1 MSTQN
6 FKHSP
11 RHLLQLMKTTKTYM
25 RKAGAEISDA
35 VSCHVLTDDC
45 DAWLQHADEIVG
57 AANIPLQS
65 WIDEL
70 EKIVNSEGDIKNE
83 LSKL

>member
-1 MSTQN
+1 MSGQN

-11 RHLLQLMKTTKTYM
+11 RHLLQLMKITKAYM
-25 RKAGAEISDA
+25 HKVGAGIKEA
-35 VSCHVLTDDC
+35 VQSHELTEGC
-45 DAWLQHADEIVG
+45 DEWMQHANEIDC
-57 AANIPLQS
+57 AANVPLQS

-70 EKIVNSEGDIKNE
+70 EKIVKSEGDIKNE